1 VPAWCEAERKPVCLG
16 HVVYVDDL
24 PYSPEA
30 AVHARAELAEV
41 EATEVQEAVA

>member
-1 VPAWCEAERKPVCLG
+1 MG
-16 HVVYVDDL
+16 HVEYVDDL
-24 PYSPEA
+24 PYSPDA